1 MRKFMINVNGKSYEV
16 EVEEVGGVATSAPA
30 APAAAPVAAPAPAAA
45 APDAAPAAPKAQA
58 PSGSEGA
65 IKVNSPMPGTILR
78 TCVNVG
84 DKVTKG
90 QPIVVLE
97 AMKMENDIVAPEDG
111 TVSSIN
117 VTNGQSVNSGD
128 IIATLA

>member
-1 MRKFMINVNGKSYEV
+1 MRKFIINVNGKSYEV
-16 EVEEVGGVATSAPA
+16 EVEEVGGAPI
-30 APAAAPVAAPAPAAA
+30 AAPVIKSAPTEAPK
-45 APDAAPAAPKAQA
+45 APAAPKAAA
-58 PSGSEGA
+58 PSGNEGS
-65 IKVNSPMPGTILR
+65 IKVTSPMPGTILR
-78 TCVNVG
+78 INANVG

-111 TVSSIN
+111 TISSIN
-117 VTNGQSVNSGD
+117 VTGGQSVNSGD